1 MTNVLELDSIAF
13 GFPDGPALRHVLHGV
28 DLAVSAGE
36 MVAVMGPSGSG
47 KSTLVNI
54 ACGLVAPT
62 HGAVRIN
69 GEQPPPWSPPWWAE
83 RRRKAIGV
91 IHQRH
96 SLFAGLTVLE
106 NVALPLEL
114 DGVRRDV
121 AAGDARDA
129 LAKVGIDRLAER
141 KVRDL
146 SVGQQQTV
154 AIARGLVGGRNLLLA
169 DEPTAALDTT
179 AAEAVVRLLG
189 DAASNGCAVLLVTH
203 DSRLASWA
211 DRIVRLRDGH
221 IIEPTATDV
230 ASQHTEELQ

>member
-1 MTNVLELDSIAF
+1 M
-13 GFPDGPALRHVLHGV
+13 
-28 DLAVSAGE
+28 
-36 MVAVMGPSGSG
+36 
-47 KSTLVNI
+47 
-54 ACGLVAPT
+54 
-62 HGAVRIN
+62 
-69 GEQPPPWSPPWWAE
+69 
-83 RRRKAIGV
+83 

-189 DAASNGCAVLLVTH
+189 GAASNGCAVLLVTH